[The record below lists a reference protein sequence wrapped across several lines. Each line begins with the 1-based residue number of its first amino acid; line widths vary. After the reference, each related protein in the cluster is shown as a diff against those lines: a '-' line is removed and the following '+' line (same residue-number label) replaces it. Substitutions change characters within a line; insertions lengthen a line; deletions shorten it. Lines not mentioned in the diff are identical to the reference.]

1 MKKDL
6 HLIASVDRPEV
17 LEDIIEKLAIRQN
30 DIGYA
35 KAAVPKAWTALDSS
49 SVEAY
54 ISGAVEF
61 DYSETQRIKV
71 TYITGFLFSCIKEK
85 NEPYDLKWSFSMS

>member
-6 HLIASVDRPEV
+6 HLVASVDKPEV
-17 LEDIIEKLAIRQN
+17 LENIIEKLAIRPN

-35 KAAVPKAWTALDSS
+35 KAAVPKSWKALDTS

-61 DYSETQRIKV
+61 DYNETQRIKIP
-71 TYITGFLFSCIKEK
+71 YITGFIFSCVKEK
-85 NEPYDLKWSFSMS
+85 DNPYDLTWSFSLS